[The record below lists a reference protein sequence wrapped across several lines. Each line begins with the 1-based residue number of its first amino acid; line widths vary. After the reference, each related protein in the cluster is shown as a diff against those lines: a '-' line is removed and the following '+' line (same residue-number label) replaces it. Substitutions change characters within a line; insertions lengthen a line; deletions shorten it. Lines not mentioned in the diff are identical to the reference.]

1 MFFKKVVNDALIR
14 VTTFL
19 IKESFLGLE
28 LNINL
33 MIVNDFYYNYPT
45 CLKKTRKITRDDQ
58 RKLLLSLLENI
69 DEKEL
74 KIHEAVKNANQ
85 PIEAIRIM
93 EK

>member
-1 MFFKKVVNDALIR
+1 
-14 VTTFL
+14 
-19 IKESFLGLE
+19 
-28 LNINL
+28 
-33 MIVNDFYYNYPT
+33 MIFNYNYLT

-58 RKLLLSLLENI
+58 RKLLSSLLENI